1 MARQVA
7 IYPEAT
13 PEQMTALALAANAAL
28 TGETLNVGNF
38 TAKAGTTV
46 ITSPLCMPGRVAR
59 LTPLNADASA
69 MSWYLAAMTQGS
81 MTFSIAGPGEGVWAW
96 EISGVLKNTG
106 AIAQN
111 VDNPVPAMTQLQA
124 LCPVGHIY
132 VSTLDTN
139 PAELLGFGTW
149 AKTGVGRVLQ
159 GADDTHKAG
168 ETVEAGLPDI
178 TGTATF
184 VNSDGVNQGL
194 YPDIGCFY
202 WGNYNHNWK
211 TSAIN
216 EGPAKRDLKFDA
228 SRSNS
233 IYGKSST
240 VQPPAL
246 IVNIWVR
253 TA

>member
-124 LCPVGHIY
+124 LCPVGYIY

-149 AKTGVGRVLQ
+149 EKDGVGRVLQ

-168 ETVEAGLPDI
+168 ETVEAGLPNI
-178 TGTATF
+178 TGGWGT
-184 VNSDGVNQGL
+184 L
-194 YPDIGCFY
+194 DIG
-202 WGNYNHNWK
+202 GR
-211 TSAIN
+211 
-216 EGPAKRDLKFDA
+216 EGPEGAVYVGTMYMDSTAIYASGSSPASDYHAKFDA
-228 SRSNS
+228 SRSS
-233 IYGKSST
+233 VIYGKSST